1 MEYVI
6 IIGCDNLEHSKL
18 FTKPDGTTE
27 VFATKKDAEI
37 FLELIHEAKGD
48 DFARLVCV

>member
-1 MEYVI
+1 MQYVI

-18 FTKPDGTTE
+18 LAKPDGTTE
-27 VFATKKDAEI
+27 VFAIKKDADI
-37 FLELIHEAKGD
+37 LLELIHEAKGD